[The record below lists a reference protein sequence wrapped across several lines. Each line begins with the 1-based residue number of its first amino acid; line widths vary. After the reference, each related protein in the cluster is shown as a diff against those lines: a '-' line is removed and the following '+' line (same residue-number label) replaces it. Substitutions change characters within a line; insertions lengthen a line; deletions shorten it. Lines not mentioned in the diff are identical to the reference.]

1 MARVLYLPIV
11 VCFSLAFLL
20 PATAQPADS
29 PEDAGITPVTGDMAP
44 WRAYGADLMNFDAV
58 WIIALSNGNIVAL
71 KRGGDMETPGVIG
84 GSEFLMFGPDG
95 EQLTPM
101 PVRGS
106 FEPDGEP
113 TQFVDYASTGASWGS
128 FTQGAAPDRVNGTGF
143 VVHNQG
149 EAAELFGMRFADQ
162 VGNEAYSLVQLFDN
176 DGNPIG
182 ASMNAFGSLTG
193 APGEYRD
200 IGASILGTEDIVA
213 LGENRQGTDELLDEA
228 GAFANEVAI
237 AVMLNPDGSTEVE
250 PWVVHTDEE
259 GFYLGGS
266 SSLVY
271 QNMVA
276 FEGGFVIDH
285 GAGIRWYNNDG
296 TPRTPSQPDHAE
308 LEGVEA
314 VPGYDFFFGANSGGR
329 GDGMALSS
337 NGKDLVVKST
347 TLDAG
352 QDSIGV
358 LIYYNT
364 DGTVRNWVR
373 FDDIDLGVDFAMV
386 DRTFCDMDPSG
397 NVFVVWE
404 DGRFGG
410 DLDDGHNQIFGRFF
424 NSEGEPF
431 GPSFPVFENWKSEP
445 TYVDYGGL
453 GEIPAGSIE
462 QPRCAMNGQVAAV
475 IDATIIMPEIP
486 DMLIQLAN
494 AFELPLNE
502 AVVRIF
508 ENPYEPAAVND
519 WSLF

>member
-1 MARVLYLPIV
+1 MDKILRTWIVLAI
-11 VCFSLAFLL
+11 SLGVLL
-20 PATAQPADS
+20 PAAAQPADS

-44 WRAYGADLMNFDAV
+44 WRAYGADLMNFDTV
-58 WIIALSNGNIVAL
+58 WIIALSNGNVVAF

-106 FEPDGEP
+106 FEPNGDP
-113 TQFVDYASTGASWGS
+113 TPFVDYASTGASWGA
-128 FTQGAAPDRVNGTGF
+128 FTLGAAPDRVNGSGF

-149 EAAELFGMRFADQ
+149 EAAEIFEMRFADE
-162 VGNEAYSLVQLFDN
+162 VGDEAYSLVQLFDN
-176 DGNPIG
+176 DGNPVG

-200 IGASILGTEDIVA
+200 IGAVILGTENIVA
-213 LGENRQGTDELLDEA
+213 IGEDRQGSDELLDEV
-228 GAFANEVAI
+228 GAWASEVAI
-237 AVMLNPDGSTEVE
+237 AVMLNPDGGTEVG

-259 GFYLGGS
+259 GNYLGGS

-276 FEGGFVIDH
+276 FEGGFVIDY
-285 GAGIRWYNNDG
+285 GAGMRWYNNDG
-296 TPRTPSQPDHAE
+296 TPRTPVQADHAE
-308 LEGVEA
+308 LDGVEV

-329 GDGMALSS
+329 GDGMALAS

-347 TLDAG
+347 TLEAG
-352 QDSIGV
+352 EDSIGV
-358 LIYYNT
+358 LVFYNT

-373 FDDIDLGVDFAMV
+373 FDDVNLEEDFAMV
-386 DRTFCDMDPSG
+386 DRTFCDMDENG
-397 NVFVVWE
+397 NVFVVWQ
-404 DGRFGG
+404 DQRFGG
-410 DLDDGHNQIFGRFF
+410 DIDGNHNQIFGRFF
-424 NSEGEPF
+424 NSEGEPH

-445 TYVDYGGL
+445 TYIDYGDL
-453 GEIPAGSIE
+453 GEIAAGSIE
-462 QPRCAMNGQVAAV
+462 QPRCAINSQVAAV
-475 IDATIIMPEIP
+475 IDATTIYPDIP

-494 AFELPLNE
+494 AFQLPLNE

-508 ENPYEPAAVND
+508 ENPYKPAAVGD